1 MDIIDPFLNDYAE
14 KYSSEESLVL
24 KELNRDTFSKVL
36 MPRMLSGHIQ
46 GRMLSMLSHMIR
58 PKLILEIG
66 TFTGYS
72 ALCFAEGLLE
82 GGHLHTIDIN
92 DELTPMVKSY
102 IAKAGM
108 EDKITLHN
116 GNASEIIPGLSG
128 SFDLVFID
136 ADKINYSLYYDL
148 VFDKVRQGGFLIA
161 DNVLWSGKVLNMETA
176 DKDTLAIHQF
186 NEKIKKDTRVEKVL
200 LTVRDGLLIVRKK

>member
-46 GRMLSMLSHMIR
+46 GRMLSMLSYMIR

-148 VFDKVRQGGFLIA
+148 VFDKVRQGGYLIA

-200 LTVRDGLLIVRKK
+200 LTVRDGLLIIRKK

>member
-200 LTVRDGLLIVRKK
+200 LTVRDGLLIIRKK

>member
-161 DNVLWSGKVLNMETA
+161 DNVLWSGKVLNMESA

-200 LTVRDGLLIVRKK
+200 LTVRDGLLIIRKK

>member
-148 VFDKVRQGGFLIA
+148 VFDKVRQGGYLIA

-186 NEKIKKDTRVEKVL
+186 NEKIKKDIRVEKVL
-200 LTVRDGLLIVRKK
+200 LTVRDGLLIIRKK